1 VLTSAPDAA
10 EKALIGDVCS
20 VRNSNAVSPA
30 PTFDL
35 SGQLS
40 LKELAA
46 LTARARLFVG
56 VDSAPMHI
64 AAAMGTPVVAIF
76 GPVGRSRMG
85 PVGRGTPRGRF
96 ARAIPAGP
104 AAWRAATTARSATA

>member
-1 VLTSAPDAA
+1 MSAILARCRETP
-10 EKALIGDVCS
+10 I
-20 VRNSNAVSPA
+20 
-30 PTFDL
+30 DL

-64 AAAMGTPVVAIF
+64 AAAMGRPVVALF
-76 GPVGRSRMG
+76 GPSGDREWGPWGTQGRVIASDRHPCRPCG
-85 PVGRGTPRGRF
+85 IDGCGGGKVSDCLVSLEVERVL
-96 ARAIPAGP
+96 
-104 AAWRAATTARSATA
+104 AACLELL